1 MSVSVEAL
9 AMAGADYHESGIDVE
24 EWEREDIEL
33 EPPPH
38 LLANEEEKE
47 EYLSVASHFSED
59 NDTVG
64 AVENSSCEESKT
76 DLEAKLA
83 CHLSY
88 YNLQPADMEDESDL
102 LRWQNSYD
110 EEYQH
115 MSMEKLNLLEA

>member
-47 EYLSVASHFSED
+47 EYFSVASHFSEA

-64 AVENSSCEESKT
+64 AVENSSYEELK
-76 DLEAKLA
+76 D
-83 CHLSY
+83 
-88 YNLQPADMEDESDL
+88 
-102 LRWQNSYD
+102 
-110 EEYQH
+110 
-115 MSMEKLNLLEA
+115 